1 MLFKTMQMYR
11 QQRKIDL
18 IDCKSIMENHPE
30 EDIVEEEEE
39 EIVFSPFGSCYQYR
53 FFLYAASN

>member
-1 MLFKTMQMYR
+1 
-11 QQRKIDL
+11 
-18 IDCKSIMENHPE
+18 MENHPE

-39 EIVFSPFGSCYQYR
+39 EIVFSSFGSFYQYI